1 MEEGG
6 RIQGSFHPL
15 LPSYLRFHIL
25 SPDSQESVA
34 APCLLDFWV
43 VIDHSNVIICA
54 LSMIRQGMM
63 GFKENLQ
70 EKINIDEL
78 AKGIRKTIGPSDGT
92 LRLDTGIMTR
102 LLELGGYPSHK
113 ERDLTLYTLEGDI
126 DHGRFLVLDN
136 DLAIYQTS
144 AADIGLRKS
153 PTVKE
158 MVTFRNIKKILV
170 DTDVVLSRKEES
182 LNTIQRELI
191 DRLDLHFETSDIET
205 IAGDGL
211 AAFERGDHDQVLES
225 LALFS
230 ELLSFS
236 PAPSP
241 FRIKGFEII
250 GKIAKEDDGEI
261 RFGPIVLY
269 SPLQNTIKYIDYPMG
284 SYDKAKIEH
293 LNRIA
298 QGEDEASEEGR
309 GVFQILKTTV
319 LK

>member
-1 MEEGG
+1 M
-6 RIQGSFHPL
+6 
-15 LPSYLRFHIL
+15 
-25 SPDSQESVA
+25 
-34 APCLLDFWV
+34 
-43 VIDHSNVIICA
+43 N
-54 LSMIRQGMM
+54 
-63 GFKENLQ
+63 FKENLQ
-70 EKINIDEL
+70 KKIKINQL
-78 AKGIRKTIGPSDGT
+78 ARDVRKTIGPADGS
-92 LRLDTGIMTR
+92 LRLDKEIMVR

-136 DLAIYQTS
+136 DIAIYQTS

-182 LNTIQRELI
+182 LSTIQRELI
-191 DRLDLHFETSDIET
+191 DRLDLHFEASDIEA

-211 AAFERGDHDQVLES
+211 AAFERGNHDQVLES

-250 GKIAKEDDGEI
+250 GKTAKEDNGEI
-261 RFGPIVLY
+261 RFGPMVLY
-269 SPLQNTIKYIDYPMG
+269 SPAQNTLKYIDYPMG
-284 SYDKAKIEH
+284 SSDKEKMEYFKKVIV
-293 LNRIA
+293 N
-298 QGEDEASEEGR
+298 EADASSEGPI
-309 GVFQILKTTV
+309 VFDTLKTSV
-319 LK
+319 LNSIPSDLTEQPE

>member
-1 MEEGG
+1 M
-6 RIQGSFHPL
+6 S
-15 LPSYLRFHIL
+15 
-25 SPDSQESVA
+25 
-34 APCLLDFWV
+34 
-43 VIDHSNVIICA
+43 
-54 LSMIRQGMM
+54 
-63 GFKENLQ
+63 FKENLLKKI
-70 EKINIDEL
+70 KINQL
-78 AKGIRKTIGPSDGT
+78 ARDVRETIGPADGS
-92 LRLDTGIMTR
+92 LRLDKEIMVR
-102 LLELGGYPSHK
+102 LLELGGYPSLK
-113 ERDLTLYTLEGDI
+113 ERDLTLYTLDDDI
-126 DHGRFLVLDN
+126 VHGRFLVLDN
-136 DLAIYQTS
+136 DIAIYQTS

-158 MVTFRNIKKILV
+158 MVTIRNIKKILV

-191 DRLDLHFETSDIET
+191 DRLDLHFEASDIEA
-205 IAGDGL
+205 IALEGQ
-211 AAFERGDHDQVLES
+211 AALDRGDHDQVLES

-241 FRIKGFEII
+241 FSIKGFEII
-250 GKIAKEDDGEI
+250 GKIAKEDNGEI
-261 RFGPIVLY
+261 RFGPMVLY

>member
-1 MEEGG
+1 M
-6 RIQGSFHPL
+6 SF
-15 LPSYLRFHIL
+15 
-25 SPDSQESVA
+25 
-34 APCLLDFWV
+34 
-43 VIDHSNVIICA
+43 
-54 LSMIRQGMM
+54 
-63 GFKENLQ
+63 KKNLQ
-70 EKINIDEL
+70 KKIEINQL
-78 AKGIRKTIGPSDGT
+78 ARDVRKTIGPADGN
-92 LRLDTGIMTR
+92 LRLDKEIMAR
-102 LLELGGYPSHK
+102 LLELGGYQSFK

-136 DLAIYQTS
+136 DIAIYQTS

-158 MVTFRNIKKILV
+158 MVTIRNIKKILV

-182 LNTIQRELI
+182 LNTIKRECI
-191 DRLDLHFETSDIET
+191 NQLDLHFEASDIEA
-205 IAGDGL
+205 IADEGL
-211 AAFERGDHDQVLES
+211 AALERGDHDQVLES
-225 LALFS
+225 LVLFS

-250 GKIAKEDDGEI
+250 GKHAQGDDGGI
-261 RFGPIVLY
+261 RFGPMVLY
-269 SPLQNTIKYIDYPMG
+269 SPAQTTIKYIDYPIG

-298 QGEDEASEEGR
+298 QGDEEAPEEGQ
-309 GVFQILKTTV
+309 GVFQVLKATV

>member
-1 MEEGG
+1 M
-6 RIQGSFHPL
+6 S
-15 LPSYLRFHIL
+15 
-25 SPDSQESVA
+25 
-34 APCLLDFWV
+34 
-43 VIDHSNVIICA
+43 
-54 LSMIRQGMM
+54 
-63 GFKENLQ
+63 FKENLLK
-70 EKINIDEL
+70 KININEL
-78 AKGIRKTIGPSDGT
+78 AKGVRESIGPTESG
-92 LRLDTGIMTR
+92 LRVDKDIMAQLLD
-102 LLELGGYPSHK
+102 LGGYPSLK

-158 MVTFRNIKKILV
+158 MVTLRNIKKILV

-182 LNTIQRELI
+182 LNTIQRECI
-191 DRLDLHFETSDIET
+191 DQLDLHFEASDIEA
-205 IAGDGL
+205 IAGDGQ
-211 AAFERGDHDQVLES
+211 AAYERGDHDQVLES

-241 FRIKGFEII
+241 FSIKGFEIV
-250 GKIAKEDDGEI
+250 GKIAKADNGEV
-261 RFGPIVLY
+261 RFGPMVLY
-269 SPLQNTIKYIDYPMG
+269 SPLQNTLKYIDYPIG
-284 SYDKAKIEH
+284 SFDKAKVEN

-298 QGEDEASEEGR
+298 KGEEEAPEEGQ
-309 GVFQILKTTV
+309 GVFQVLKATV

>member
-1 MEEGG
+1 M
-6 RIQGSFHPL
+6 S
-15 LPSYLRFHIL
+15 
-25 SPDSQESVA
+25 
-34 APCLLDFWV
+34 
-43 VIDHSNVIICA
+43 
-54 LSMIRQGMM
+54 
-63 GFKENLQ
+63 FKENLLK
-70 EKINIDEL
+70 KIKTKEL
-78 AKGIRKTIGPSDGT
+78 VESVRETIGPTESG
-92 LRLDTGIMTR
+92 LRVDKDIMVR
-102 LLELGGYPSHK
+102 LLELGGYPSLK

-191 DRLDLHFETSDIET
+191 DRLDLHFEASDIEA
-205 IAGDGL
+205 IALEGQ
-211 AAFERGDHDQVLES
+211 AALDRGDHDQVLES

-250 GKIAKEDDGEI
+250 GNLAKAEDGEI
-261 RFGPIVLY
+261 RFGPMVLY
-269 SPLQNTIKYIDYPMG
+269 SPAQNTLKYINYPMG

-298 QGEDEASEEGR
+298 QGEEEASEEGL
-309 GVFQILKTTV
+309 GVFQVLKATV